1 LSVLIAILASYTALD
16 FAGRVTASRGR
27 ARLVWLIGGATSM
40 GIGIWSMHYI
50 GMLAFG
56 LPVPIQYDWPTA
68 LLSLFAGI
76 FSSLVALVV
85 VSRQKMGPLSALVGS
100 VFMGCGIVAM
110 HYIAMFSM
118 RLAAIPTVLPTRRI
132 SPRKSLAKRDCAI

>member
-1 LSVLIAILASYTALD
+1 
-16 FAGRVTASRGR
+16 
-27 ARLVWLIGGATSM
+27 M

-100 VFMGCGIVAM
+100 VFMGGGIVAM

-118 RLAAIPTVLPTRRI
+118 RPRGHVPLFSVARGSFGPARGRWFLDGLIASVLRSGRGAGPVEAEDCQRVADGGHHRRHA
-132 SPRKSLAKRDCAI
+132 L